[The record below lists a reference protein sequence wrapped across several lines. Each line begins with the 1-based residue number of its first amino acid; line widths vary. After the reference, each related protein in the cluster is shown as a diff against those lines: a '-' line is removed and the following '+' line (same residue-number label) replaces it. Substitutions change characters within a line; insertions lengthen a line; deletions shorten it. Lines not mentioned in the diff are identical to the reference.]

1 MKRRGF
7 ITLLGGASVACAVAA
22 RGQSA
27 KRPTIGFLGTVA
39 QSSWTRSI
47 ASFEARLG
55 ELGWIEGRNV
65 AAIDY
70 RWADGRNDRIAEIA
84 AEFVRLKVDIIVT
97 GGNAVLAIKKLTS
110 TIPVVFAV
118 AVDPVGSGFVDNLSR
133 PGGNVTGLSIQG
145 PDLAGKRAELL
156 REVLPGLRR
165 LAVMANVAYP
175 AAKQE
180 LAEVRAAARALD
192 VEVVALEIRGEQDI
206 APAFEGLK
214 GRVEALYIASEAL
227 VDAKQVTINEL
238 ALGARL
244 PTVWGVSGGVQTGGL
259 MSYGP
264 SLPAL
269 FRRAADYVDQILRGA
284 KPADLPVEQPT
295 KFELVIN
302 LKTAKALGLN
312 VPPALLARTDEVI
325 E

>member
-47 ASFEARLG
+47 ASFEARLR

>member
-7 ITLLGGASVACAVAA
+7 ITLLGGATVACTVAA
-22 RGQSA
+22 RGQSP
-27 KRPTIGFLGTVA
+27 KLPTIGFLGTVA
-39 QSSWTRSI
+39 RSSWTESI
-47 ASFEARLG
+47 ASFEARLR
-55 ELGWIEGRNV
+55 ELGWIKGRNV

-70 RWADGRNDRIAEIA
+70 RWADGRNDQIAEIA

-97 GGNAVLAIKKLTS
+97 GGNAVLAIKQLTS
-110 TIPVVFAV
+110 TIPIVFAV

-156 REVLPGLRR
+156 REVLPGLQR

-180 LAEVRAAARALD
+180 LAEVQAAARALG
-192 VEVVALEIRGEQDI
+192 VKVVALEIRGEQDI

-214 GRVEALYIASEAL
+214 GRAEALYVASEAL
-227 VDAKQVTINEL
+227 VDARQVTINEL

-244 PTVWGVSGGVQTGGL
+244 PTIWGVSGGVQTGGL

-312 VPPALLARTDEVI
+312 VSPALLARTDEVI

>member
-1 MKRRGF
+1 MKRRDF
-7 ITLLGGASVACAVAA
+7 ITLLGGATVACTVAA
-22 RGQSA
+22 RGQSP
-27 KRPTIGFLGTVA
+27 KLPTIGFLGTVA
-39 QSSWTRSI
+39 QSSWTDSI
-47 ASFEARLG
+47 ASFEGRLR

-97 GGNAVLAIKKLTS
+97 GGNAILALKRLTS
-110 TIPVVFAV
+110 TIPIVFAV

-156 REVLPGLRR
+156 RKVLPGLQR

-180 LAEVRAAARALD
+180 LAEVQAAARALGIK
-192 VEVVALEIRGEQDI
+192 VVALEISGEPEI
-206 APAFEGLK
+206 APAFQGLN
-214 GRVEALYIASEAL
+214 GRAEALYVASEAL
-227 VDAKQVTINEL
+227 VDARRDSINEL
-238 ALGARL
+238 ALAARL
-244 PTVWGVSGGVQTGGL
+244 PTIWGVSGGVETGGL

-264 SLPAL
+264 SFPAL

-302 LKTAKALGLN
+302 LKTAKSLGL
-312 VPPALLARTDEVI
+312 VIPESVLALADQLI

>member
-7 ITLLGGASVACAVAA
+7 ITLLGGATVACTVAA
-22 RGQSA
+22 RGQST

-39 QSSWTRSI
+39 QSSWTRPI
-47 ASFEARLG
+47 AAFEGRLH
-55 ELGWIEGRNV
+55 ELGWIEGRNI
-65 AAIDY
+65 AAVDY

-133 PGGNVTGLSIQG
+133 PGANVTGLSIQG
-145 PDLAGKRAELL
+145 PDLAGKRAQLL
-156 REVLPGLRR
+156 REVMPGLQRM
-165 LAVMANVAYP
+165 AVMANVAYP
-175 AAKQE
+175 AARQE
-180 LAEVRAAARALD
+180 LAEVQAAAHALG

-206 APAFEGLK
+206 TPAFEGLK
-214 GRVEALYIASEAL
+214 GRAEAVYIASEAL
-227 VDAKQVTINEL
+227 VDARQVTINEL
-238 ALGARL
+238 ALNARL
-244 PTVWGVSGGVQTGGL
+244 PTIWGVSGGVRSGGL

-312 VPPALLARTDEVI
+312 VSPALLARTDEVI

>member
-7 ITLLGGASVACAVAA
+7 ITLLGGASIACAVAA
-22 RGQSA
+22 RGQSP

-47 ASFEARLG
+47 ASFEARLR

-145 PDLAGKRAELL
+145 PDLAGKRVELL
-156 REVLPGLRR
+156 REVLPNLQR

-175 AAKQE
+175 AARQE
-180 LAEVRAAARALD
+180 LDEVRAAARALD
-192 VEVVALEIRGEQDI
+192 VEIVALEIRGEQDI

-214 GRVEALYIASEAL
+214 GRAEALYVASEAL

-295 KFELVIN
+295 KFELVVN

-312 VPPALLARTDEVI
+312 VSPALLARTDEVI

>member
-1 MKRRGF
+1 MRRRGF
-7 ITLLGGASVACAVAA
+7 ITLLGGATVACTVGA
-22 RGQSA
+22 RGQSP

-47 ASFEARLG
+47 AAFEGRLR

-70 RWADGRNDRIAEIA
+70 RWADGRADRIAEIA

-97 GGNAVLAIKKLTS
+97 GGNAVLAIRKLTS

-118 AVDPVGSGFVDNLSR
+118 AVDPVGSGFVDTLSR

-145 PDLAGKRAELL
+145 PDLAGKRTELL
-156 REVLPGLRR
+156 RELLPGLQR
-165 LAVMANVAYP
+165 LAVLANVAYP
-175 AAKQE
+175 AARQE
-180 LAEVRAAARALD
+180 LAEVQVAARALGVKD
-192 VEVVALEIRGEQDI
+192 VPLEIRGEQDI
-206 APAFEGLK
+206 APAFEGL
-214 GRVEALYIASEAL
+214 RARAEALYIASEAL
-227 VDAKQVTINEL
+227 VDARQVVINAL
-238 ALGARL
+238 ALGAQL
-244 PTVWGVSGGVQTGGL
+244 PTIWGVSGGVQSGGL
-259 MSYGP
+259 MSYGA

-302 LKTAKALGLN
+302 LKTARALGLN

>member
-7 ITLLGGASVACAVAA
+7 ITLLGGATVAYTVAA
-22 RGQSA
+22 RGHST

-47 ASFEARLG
+47 ASFEARLR
-55 ELGWIEGRNV
+55 EHGWIEGRNV

-84 AEFVRLKVDIIVT
+84 AEFVRQKVDIIVT
-97 GGNAVLAIKKLTS
+97 GGNAVLALKKLTS
-110 TIPVVFAV
+110 TIPIVFAV

-133 PGGNVTGLSIQG
+133 PGANVTGLSIQG
-145 PDLAGKRAELL
+145 PDLAGKRTELL
-156 REVLPGLRR
+156 REVVPGLQG

-180 LAEVRAAARALD
+180 LAEVQAAARALG
-192 VEVVALEIRGEQDI
+192 VKVVALEIRGEQDI
-206 APAFEGLK
+206 TPAFEGLK
-214 GRVEALYIASEAL
+214 GRAEAVYIASEAL
-227 VDAKQVTINEL
+227 VDARQVTINEL
-238 ALGARL
+238 ALNARL
-244 PTVWGVSGGVQTGGL
+244 PTIWGVSGGVRSGGL

-312 VPPALLARTDEVI
+312 VSPALLARTDEVI